1 MKKVTLI
8 LIAIFVFG
16 VFNYVSAQ
24 RDRGGGIMGG
34 AAVVGPAGGGGS
46 DGAEHNIKVGIPSY
60 SLVGISSDATIT
72 LEPAAPETAG
82 QGLNFDVESA
92 SDNSVWLNYSS
103 IIKSSA
109 NSISVSMKGDNLPNG
124 VSIELVAAEDAGKG
138 KGEVGKTDTKTIEL
152 SGDEKPVVTGI
163 KNCYT
168 GTGSSSGHQLT
179 YKLKMEE
186 ASDNYKT
193 LTAKDFETTITYTI
207 TSL

>member
-1 MKKVTLI
+1 MKNLSLTLATFF
-8 LIAIFVFG
+8 LVFG
-16 VFNYVSAQ
+16 TLTVNANNGNGNTGNK
-24 RDRGGGIMGG
+24 DK
-34 AAVVGPAGGGGS
+34 
-46 DGAEHNIKVGIPSY
+46 AEHNIKVGIPSY

-82 QGLNFDVESA
+82 QGLDFDVESA

-103 IIKSSA
+103 IIKNSA

-124 VSIELVAAEDAGKG
+124 VTIELVAEEDAAKG
-138 KGEVGKTDTKTIEL
+138 KGDTGKTDEKTSVL
-152 SGDEKPVVTGI
+152 STQAKEVVSEI

-168 GTGSSSGHQLT
+168 GTGTGSGHQLT
-179 YKLKMEE
+179 YTLKMEE
-186 ASDNYKT
+186 TSENYKA

>member
-1 MKKVTLI
+1 MKKVTLT
-8 LIAIFVFG
+8 LAAIFLVFG
-16 VFNYVSAQ
+16 TLTVNAK
-24 RDRGGGIMGG
+24 DNKGNK
-34 AAVVGPAGGGGS
+34 
-46 DGAEHNIKVGIPSY
+46 DKAEHNIKVGIPSY
-60 SLVGISSDATIT
+60 SLVGISSDATIM

-186 ASDNYKT
+186 TSDNYKT

>member
-16 VFNYVSAQ
+16 VSNFAKAQ
-24 RDRGGGIMGG
+24 RDRGDGIMSG

-46 DGAEHNIKVGIPSY
+46 GGAEHNIKVGIPSY
-60 SLVGISSDATIT
+60 SLVGISSDATIA
-72 LEPAAPETAG
+72 LMPAAPETAG

-124 VSIELVAAEDAGKG
+124 VTIELVAAEDAGKG
-138 KGEVGKTDTKTIEL
+138 KGEVGKTEKKTIVL
-152 SGDEKPVVTGI
+152 SGDSQPVVTTI

-179 YKLKMEE
+179 YTLKMDET
-186 ASDNYKT
+186 SDNYKA
-193 LTAKDFETTITYTI
+193 LTAKDFDTTITYTI